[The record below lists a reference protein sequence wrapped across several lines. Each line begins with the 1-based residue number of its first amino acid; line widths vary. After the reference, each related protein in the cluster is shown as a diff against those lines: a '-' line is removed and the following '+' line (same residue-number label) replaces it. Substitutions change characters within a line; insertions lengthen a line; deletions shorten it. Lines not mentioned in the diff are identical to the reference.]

1 MIMCKDIEEKYI
13 LREYINQAIA
23 KAEDWYFHS
32 KNPTECY
39 VDIVNNLCFAL
50 SLLEQDELPK
60 ELNMKF
66 EEKNLVTQKEIIKSL
81 KEWIKLQEEN
91 NNIPINMEAVKPSID
106 EFNKYFEGAMLLPKK
121 R

>member
-1 MIMCKDIEEKYI
+1 MEVGEVKIE
-13 LREYINQAIA
+13 
-23 KAEDWYFHS
+23 
-32 KNPTECY
+32 
-39 VDIVNNLCFAL
+39 
-50 SLLEQDELPK
+50 DENLPK

-91 NNIPINMEAVKPSID
+91 NNVPINMEAVKPSIE
-106 EFNKYFEGAMLLPKK
+106 EFNKYFEGAVLLPKK

>member
-1 MIMCKDIEEKYI
+1 MEVGEVKIE
-13 LREYINQAIA
+13 
-23 KAEDWYFHS
+23 
-32 KNPTECY
+32 
-39 VDIVNNLCFAL
+39 
-50 SLLEQDELPK
+50 DENLPK

-91 NNIPINMEAVKPSID
+91 NNVPINMEAVKPSIE
-106 EFNKYFEGAMLLPKK
+106 EFNKYFEDAVLLPKK